1 MAPGDISIAYDQFPA
16 PNDNSYGV
24 NSVGWHPGG
33 SGGHS
38 FSDLTGSDKAGFQI
52 LRPNGTIAV
61 SFNVDYITAST
72 LNSPPSGYRS
82 LGPFGG
88 DGSIVVN
95 STPALVNNGTQIQ
108 WDTSFA
114 RDLNGPTV
122 WSPSPTWPT
131 PTYFVGGVQT
141 IGTSGTNSAVL
152 TTNSPP
158 VNCSLATDPNCLTNY
173 GMVSSEPFE

>member
-1 MAPGDISIAYDQFPA
+1 MPCPAGNFLGGNTGGGAPGDISIAYDQFPA

-24 NSVGWHPGG
+24 NSVGWPPGG

-61 SFNVDYITAST
+61 SFNVDYITASS
-72 LNSPPSGYRS
+72 LGSPPSGYKS

-114 RDLNGPTV
+114 RDLNGILRSVGPQPDLADPDVLHRWRPDDRNRRAPTA
-122 WSPSPTWPT
+122 PT
-131 PTYFVGGVQT
+131 
-141 IGTSGTNSAVL
+141 
-152 TTNSPP
+152 
-158 VNCSLATDPNCLTNY
+158 C
-173 GMVSSEPFE
+173 